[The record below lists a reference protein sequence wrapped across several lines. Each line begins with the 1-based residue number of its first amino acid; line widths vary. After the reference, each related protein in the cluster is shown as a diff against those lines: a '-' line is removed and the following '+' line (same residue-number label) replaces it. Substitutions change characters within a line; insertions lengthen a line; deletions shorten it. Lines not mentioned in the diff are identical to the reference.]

1 MAISEHRVLEILN
14 QFKAPGSPAT
24 LVESGAIREIAVEG
38 ERVHLVFSV
47 PAPEKAAAEKL
58 RAELEKAL
66 LAEAGVSEADI
77 SVQVHL
83 PTFSTAPRAPEP
95 PPRNAWAGNLKKV
108 RHVIAVASGKGG
120 VGKSTVSTNLA
131 VALAQA
137 GASVGLLDGDIYG
150 PSQQMMT
157 GAAGNPQGTAEG
169 KIIPI
174 RAPGGISVMSLG
186 FIVDTDQPV
195 IWRGPLLMK
204 ALEQLISDVVWGE
217 LDYLII
223 DLPPGTGDIALSL
236 AQNVPLSGSVI
247 VTTPQAV
254 AITDVR
260 KSIDFAR
267 RVELPVLGVI
277 ENMSGFVCPEC
288 GKRSD
293 VFGAGGGE
301 EMASDMGVPFLGRIP
316 VDPVLVT
323 SGDAGGLGSYVS
335 GDTAGAKSFR
345 DVVDALTAIVE
356 DAGTSD

>member
-24 LVESGAIREIAVEG
+24 LVESGAIREIAVEAH
-38 ERVHLVFSV
+38 RVRLVFSV
-47 PAPEKAAAEKL
+47 PATEKAAAEKL
-58 RAELEKAL
+58 REKIEKAL
-66 LAEAGVSEADI
+66 LAEKAVEEVSI

-83 PTFSTAPRAPEP
+83 PTFSSAPRAPEP

-137 GASVGLLDGDIYG
+137 GAAVGLLDGDIYG

-157 GAAGNPQGTAEG
+157 GATGNPQGTAEG

-217 LDYLII
+217 LDYLVI

-236 AQNVPLSGSVI
+236 AQNVPLSGSII
-247 VTTPQAV
+247 VTTPQDV
-254 AITDVR
+254 ALIDARKALHMFEKLDVR
-260 KSIDFAR
+260 
-267 RVELPVLGVI
+267 VLGLV
-277 ENMSGFVCPEC
+277 ENMAGYTCPKC
-288 GKRSD
+288 GHIEYL
-293 VFGAGGGE
+293 FGEGGGRRTAE
-301 EMASDMGVPFLGRIP
+301 TLDIPFLGAVP
-316 VDPVLVT
+316 LDPAVVVGGDSGHPIVSAKPDSAAAKAFLEIASELGNVL
-323 SGDAGGLGSYVS
+323 
-335 GDTAGAKSFR
+335 K
-345 DVVDALTAIVE
+345 E
-356 DAGTSD
+356 N

>member
-247 VTTPQAV
+247 VTTPQDV
-254 AITDVR
+254 ALIDARKALHMFEKLDVR
-260 KSIDFAR
+260 
-267 RVELPVLGVI
+267 VLGLV
-277 ENMSGFVCPEC
+277 ENMSAYTCPKC
-288 GKRSD
+288 GH
-293 VFGAGGGE
+293 VEYLFGENGGRRTAE
-301 EMASDMGVPFLGRIP
+301 TLDIHFLGAVPLDPAVVIGGDSGHP
-316 VDPVLVT
+316 IVSAKPESAAAQAFVDIASSLKKVLN
-323 SGDAGGLGSYVS
+323 
-335 GDTAGAKSFR
+335 
-345 DVVDALTAIVE
+345 E
-356 DAGTSD
+356 N